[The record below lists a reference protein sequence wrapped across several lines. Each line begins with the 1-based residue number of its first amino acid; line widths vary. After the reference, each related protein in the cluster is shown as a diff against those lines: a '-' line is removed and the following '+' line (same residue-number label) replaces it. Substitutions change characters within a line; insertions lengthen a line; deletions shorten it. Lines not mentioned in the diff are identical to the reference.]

1 MIPNGVTSF
10 VSTVFQHNK
19 IIEEIEISSDIKK
32 IPFCAF
38 EECISLT
45 KVTICEGVQT
55 IEEGAFDNCPN
66 LTKVIIPKS
75 VTFIHGDAFIIEE
88 KNKEKLTIYG
98 EVGSEAETYAKENGF
113 TFKDV
118 AELDKDDAEPLV
130 IEKITV
136 ENKKESKSEIK
147 DDQIFESKVTIRV
160 EDTLTGIN
168 KLDVNGIDVKAM
180 IKKKVNKKDITNAKG
195 VVIGKISNITSN
207 SETAIQFVLTA
218 SKHGDFKISA
228 TDKSNNTVNKAFYM
242 YAVKTGSYVKSAKE
256 VKVVKDYGNVQGT
269 VIFGNYMV
277 VLKQTGSSNSVKKF
291 CLDLYTHVATNNTW
305 KYKKSKKFK
314 VKNEIHANGLTY
326 KDGYLYIATCK
337 NYCIRIQFKNTNF
350 GKTEKISIN
359 SNDIIAGAI
368 TYWKDGIFI
377 IRGSKN
383 SYGMFKLV
391 TENNVTK
398 FDKAYDCDVKL
409 VCGYSTIQDIQTHG
423 DFLFV
428 ATSYKDGSI
437 IKKNQIVKY
446 SIVKD
451 ENENENDNENEN
463 ENDNVKYVLVPAK
476 VSNVNNS
483 KNATKFEIEGM
494 GFYGD
499 TEFFVTNEDKK
510 DYIYR
515 YYES

>member
-1 MIPNGVTSF
+1 M
-10 VSTVFQHNK
+10 
-19 IIEEIEISSDIKK
+19 KK
-32 IPFCAF
+32 ILKKMIAGGLIAVCMLQFDGGAGTFWNATQEAF
-38 EECISLT
+38 ATTGDTEKTEDGFEIVT
-45 KVTICEGVQT
+45 RGNQKVLVKYTNE
-55 IEEGAFDNCPN
+55 
-66 LTKVIIPKS
+66 
-75 VTFIHGDAFIIEE
+75 EE

-118 AELDKDDAEPLV
+118 AELDKDDDEPLV

-136 ENKKESKSEIK
+136 ENKTESKSEIK

-160 EDTLTGIN
+160 EDTLAGIN

-180 IKKKVNKKDITNAKG
+180 IKKKVDKNDIKNAKG

-256 VKVVKDYGNVQGT
+256 VKVVKGYGNVQGT
-269 VIFGNYMV
+269 VIFDNYMV
-277 VLKQTGSSNSVKKF
+277 VLKQTGSSNLVKMF

-337 NYCIRIQFKNTNF
+337 NYCIRIPFKNANF

-368 TYWKDGIFI
+368 TYWKDDIFI

-383 SYGMFKLV
+383 SYGMFQLV
-391 TENNVTK
+391 TENSVTMFNK
-398 FDKAYDCDVKL
+398 VYDCDVKL

-451 ENENENDNENEN
+451 DTDTDNDSDSDNDSDNDN
-463 ENDNVKYVLVPAK
+463 DKYVLVPAK

-510 DYIYR
+510 DHIYR